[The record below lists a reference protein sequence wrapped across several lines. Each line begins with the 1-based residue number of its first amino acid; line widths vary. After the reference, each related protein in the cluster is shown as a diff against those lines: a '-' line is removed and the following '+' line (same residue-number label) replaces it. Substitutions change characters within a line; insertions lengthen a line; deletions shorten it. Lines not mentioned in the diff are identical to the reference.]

1 MSTLTHLNARGEAH
15 MVDVSAK
22 SDSARTAR
30 AVAILQLPP
39 AVVAALDGDGLPKGD
54 LYATVRIAA
63 IQGAK
68 KCAEL
73 IPLCH
78 PLPLHKVTV
87 DIEFL
92 PERAEL
98 VISVLCKTSG
108 KTGVEMEAL
117 TGASVG
123 ALTAYDMC
131 KGVDKGVVIGET
143 RLLEKT
149 GGKSGHWQAASAGS
163 ERGPGGES

>member
-1 MSTLTHLNARGEAH
+1 

-22 SDSARTAR
+22 TDTPRTA
-30 AVAILQLPP
+30 VAQGKVLLTKP
-39 AVVAALDGDGLPKGD
+39 VVAALSEDALPKGD

-68 KCAEL
+68 KCSEL

-87 DIEFL
+87 DIEL
-92 PERAEL
+92 DEPAGVLIIE
-98 VISVLCKTSG
+98 VLCKTTG

-131 KGVDKGVVIGET
+131 KGIDKGVVIGDI
-143 RLLEKT
+143 RLLEKS
-149 GGKSGHWQAASAGS
+149 GGKSGHWKAG
-163 ERGPGGES
+163 ENVR

>member
-1 MSTLTHLNARGEAH
+1 MSMTNLTHLNSRGEAH

-22 SDSARTAR
+22 QETVRTAI
-30 AVAILQLPP
+30 ALAQVQLPE
-39 AVVAALDGDGLPKGD
+39 AVLEALINDALPKGD

-68 KCAEL
+68 RCSDL

-78 PLPLHKVTV
+78 PLPLHRVTV
-87 DIEFL
+87 DIEL
-92 PERAEL
+92 DSESRRLIIL
-98 VISVLCKTSG
+98 VFCKTTG

-117 TGASVG
+117 TGASIG

-131 KGVDKGVVIGET
+131 KGIDKGVVIGEV

-149 GGKSGHWQAASAGS
+149 GGKSGDWKAVDFAG
-163 ERGPGGES
+163 

>member
-1 MSTLTHLNARGEAH
+1 MSELSHLNARGEAH

-22 SDSARTAR
+22 QETARTAVAR
-30 AVAILQLPP
+30 ARVALTPP
-39 AVVAALDGDGLPKGD
+39 VVNALASDALPKGD

-68 KCAEL
+68 KCADL

-78 PLPLHKVTV
+78 PLPLHKVSV
-87 DIEFL
+87 DIDFD
-92 PERAEL
+92 RDSAEL
-98 VISVLCKTSG
+98 NITVLCKTTG

-131 KGVDKGVVIGET
+131 KGVDKGVVIGDV
-143 RLLEKT
+143 RLLEKS
-149 GGKSGHWQAASAGS
+149 GGKSGDWKAEEPAK
-163 ERGPGGES
+163 